1 MVRKSFLALLLLAL
15 AIPALSLAQK
25 SKNPPPPPPPK
36 PKIPKM
42 ISISDFD
49 LDFVTPEDA
58 PKSAPE
64 PAAQPKGSA
73 PLVQS
78 PQARIRTDHPPK
90 FNDPAARAQHIVG
103 LMSTG
108 VVDGISDRH
117 LPARRLFQGDPLPTE
132 GVLLRGV
139 FVESAPPNH
148 FRRVAI
154 GAAPLPRAQTLLL
167 ITLTD
172 LTQPDQPLYHFAKDD
187 GSFPGPGALIALNPR
202 LTIIRF
208 ELDPAL
214 SDKVVNKLASQVA
227 KEISLRIS
235 PPPPD

>member
-1 MVRKSFLALLLLAL
+1 
-15 AIPALSLAQK
+15 
-25 SKNPPPPPPPK
+25 
-36 PKIPKM
+36 M
-42 ISISDFD
+42 IYISDFD
-49 LDFVTPEDA
+49 LDFVTPADA
-58 PKSAPE
+58 PKSSPE

-73 PLVQS
+73 PLVETS
-78 PQARIRTDHPPK
+78 PGRITTGNPRK
-90 FNDPAARAQHIVG
+90 LNDPAARAQHIIG
-103 LMSTG
+103 LMATG
-108 VVDGISDRH
+108 VVDGVSGRH
-117 LPARRLFQGDPLPTE
+117 LPARRLFPGDPMPTE

-139 FVESAPPNH
+139 FVEAAPPNH

-154 GAAPLPRAQTLLL
+154 GSAPLPRAQTLLL

-187 GSFPGPGALIALNPR
+187 GTFPGPGALIALNPR
-202 LTIIRF
+202 LTIIKF

-227 KEISLRIS
+227 KEISLRIN

>member
-1 MVRKSFLALLLLAL
+1 MKFKKL
-15 AIPALSLAQK
+15 AILGVYLAIFPALSIAQK
-25 SKNPPPPPPPK
+25 GKNPPPPPPK

-42 ISISDFD
+42 IYISDFD

-58 PKSAPE
+58 PKPAPD
-64 PAAQPKGSA
+64 PAAQPKGSTPLIPA
-73 PLVQS
+73 PHAKLS
-78 PQARIRTDHPPK
+78 PDHPPK
-90 FNDPAARAQHIVG
+90 WHDPAARAQHIVG

-108 VVDGISDRH
+108 VVDGISQKH

-132 GVLLRGV
+132 GILLRGV

-172 LTQPDQPLYHFAKDD
+172 LALPDQPLYHFAKDD

-202 LTIIRF
+202 LTIIKF

-227 KEISLRIS
+227 KEISIRIN